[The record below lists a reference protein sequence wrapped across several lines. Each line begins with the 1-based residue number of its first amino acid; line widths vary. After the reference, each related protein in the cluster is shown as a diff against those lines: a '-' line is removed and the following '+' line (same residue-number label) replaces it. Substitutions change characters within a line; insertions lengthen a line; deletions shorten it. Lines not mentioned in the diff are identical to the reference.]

1 MIACPLIAH
10 RGCAAL
16 APENTLAA
24 MTLTHALGM
33 DWVEIDV
40 TLLGDGTAVIFHD
53 NTLDRLTHQTGL
65 LADLSQKDLSDID
78 IGSHFSSDYMQER
91 MPTLAQML
99 THLNALG
106 LGLNLEIKSYPNY
119 SANEIVQAVIPELLA
134 HWQDFDRLIISS
146 FDTEILKAVHNE
158 QPEWQLGQLWE
169 GLPEDWLQTVNEINA
184 VSVHLYHA
192 PLTKEQAQSIKAQG
206 LDLYVYTVNR
216 GDLAKSLYE
225 MDVDG
230 LFTDNPH
237 LIDTFRID
245 I

>member
-33 DWVEIDV
+33 AWVEIDV

-53 NTLDRLTHQTGL
+53 NTLDRLTRQTGF
-65 LADLSQKDLSDID
+65 LADLTQQDLSDID

-99 THLNALG
+99 MHLSELG

-119 SANEIVQAVIPELLA
+119 SANEVVRAVIPELLA
-134 HWQDFDRLIISS
+134 HWHDFDRLIISS
-146 FDTEILKAVHNE
+146 FDTEILKAVRNE

-169 GLPEDWLQTVNEINA
+169 GLPEDWLQIVNKINA

-192 PLTKEQAQSIKAQG
+192 TLTKEQAQSIKAQG
-206 LDLYVYTVNR
+206 LDLYVYTVNQ

-225 MDVDG
+225 MGVDG